1 MTTQLLI
8 NELIDKNLTI
18 GSVESFTGGL
28 FAATLVNYP
37 GVSKTY
43 KGTIVAYSNDVK
55 ARLLNIKKEDL
66 KKFSAVS
73 SVVAL
78 DLARHGQKALGV
90 DFCFGFTG
98 DAGPT
103 ASGQS
108 GEVGDVYIALAFAN
122 DEIVEHFKF
131 KGDRLKVRTDAVNAA
146 LKMLARVLKNFE

>member
-55 ARLLNIKKEDL
+55 ERLLNIKKKIKNL
-66 KKFSAVS
+66 VPF
-73 SVVAL
+73 
-78 DLARHGQKALGV
+78 Q
-90 DFCFGFTG
+90 
-98 DAGPT
+98 
-103 ASGQS
+103 
-108 GEVGDVYIALAFAN
+108 
-122 DEIVEHFKF
+122 
-131 KGDRLKVRTDAVNAA
+131 
-146 LKMLARVLKNFE
+146 VL

>member
-1 MTTQLLI
+1 MTTQLVI
-8 NELIDKNLTI
+8 NELIAKNLTI

-28 FAATLVNYP
+28 FATTLVNYP

-43 KGTIVAYSNDVK
+43 KGTIIAYSNDVK
-55 ARLLNIKKEDL
+55 ERLLNIHKEDL

-78 DLARHGQKALGV
+78 ELARHGRKVLGV
-90 DFCFGFTG
+90 DFCVAFTG

-108 GEVGDVYIALAFAN
+108 GEVGDVYIALAYGK
-122 DEIVEHFKF
+122 DEIVEHFKL
-131 KGDRLKVRTDAVNAA
+131 KGDRLKVRTDAVSAA
-146 LKMLARVLKNFE
+146 LSILARVLKNYE